1 MLCYDVIEQILLAI
15 GYTMHHLGNLRH
27 VKKREQIELPASAW
41 SASETKDAYLQD
53 AVDVVY
59 YINLDRST
67 NRRED
72 MESSVLSDPAFDDI
86 PIHRISAVDGKNR
99 RALDTLYPAWT
110 ALPQTPFELGCL
122 FSHMS
127 AIRSFAMDDRYT
139 DYALIFEDDVTMEY
153 KPTWRVPLEEVLA
166 KAPLGW
172 DVLMLGVILFRHGIT
187 HWYNA
192 NDREQFR
199 STLAYVITKDA
210 AKRFTQQHWITD
222 KELRLPL
229 PYTKVADVY
238 LYQAMKTYVFGY
250 PYFTYPTEN
259 DSLLH
264 PGDLPLHERSKQIID
279 EIVFSNENK

>member
-1 MLCYDVIEQILLAI
+1 MYQ
-15 GYTMHHLGNLRH
+15 LGNLPYQ
-27 VKKREQIELPASAW
+27 KIELPAATW
-41 SASETKDAYLQD
+41 SASDSKDAYLQN

-67 NRRED
+67 NRREE
-72 MESSVLSDPAFDDI
+72 MEISVLSDRALDNI
-86 PIHRISAVDGKNR
+86 PIHRIPAVDGKDR

-110 ALPQTPFELGCL
+110 AVPQTPLELGCL

-153 KPTWRVPLEEVLA
+153 KPTWRVPLKEVLA

-172 DVLMLGVILFRHGIT
+172 DVLMLGVILFRDKIA

-192 NDREQFR
+192 NDRAQFC
-199 STLAYVITKDA
+199 STLAYVITKEA
-210 AKRFTQQHWITD
+210 AKRFTQQHWIND
-222 KELRLPL
+222 NELRLPL
-229 PYTKVADVY
+229 PYTKAADVY

-250 PYFTYPTEN
+250 PYFTYPIEN

-264 PGDLPLHERSKQIID
+264 PDHLPIHERSKQIID
-279 EIVFSNENK
+279 GIVYSNQNK